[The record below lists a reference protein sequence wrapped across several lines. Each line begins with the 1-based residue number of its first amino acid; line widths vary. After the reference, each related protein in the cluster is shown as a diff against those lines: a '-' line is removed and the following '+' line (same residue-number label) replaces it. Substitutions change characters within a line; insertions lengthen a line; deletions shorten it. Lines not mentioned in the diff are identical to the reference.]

1 MEKCTIDTSHP
12 AHTNQSRACDASL
25 CKTMHV
31 RNVWNGPFA
40 SEKSKR
46 VDGLLQLHA
55 VDDASQ

>member
-1 MEKCTIDTSHP
+1 
-12 AHTNQSRACDASL
+12 
-25 CKTMHV
+25 MHV